1 MSSDVVVIGA
11 GLAGLACAKEL
22 HRAGVDCTVLEASDG
37 VGGRVRTDL
46 VDGHRLD
53 RGFQILLTAYPEL
66 ERQLD
71 VDALDLRTFSPGAL
85 VRVDGEFHRV
95 GDPLREPKVL
105 PSTVRAPIGSWPDRL
120 RLGRLGVEL
129 LRAQVPDL
137 LRGDERST
145 IDELRRRGFGPMID
159 RFWRPLFAG
168 IQLDPDLEVTS
179 RRFLTILK
187 MLLTGDSGV
196 PAKGMGEIPAQMAAS
211 LPDGCVRLDSPVERI
226 DATTATLAS
235 GEQVV
240 GRALVVATEGPTAA
254 RLIAG
259 VDDPGS
265 RPVGCVWISAPG
277 SPVEG
282 RAIVLD
288 GDGTG
293 PVRNLAP
300 MSNVSPDYAP
310 AGRSLLAAAV
320 PGAMGGPDGFAD
332 LADPVLDHLRSWYGD
347 EVDEWE
353 VLRVDRIAHGH
364 PDQRPPTAL
373 KRSVRLGEGRYVCG
387 DHRDTP
393 SIQGAM
399 YSGRRCGEAVVADL
413 GARSPAT

>member
-46 VDGHRLD
+46 VDGYRLD

-66 ERQLD
+66 DRQLD
-71 VDALDLRTFSPGAL
+71 VEALDLRTFSPGAL
-85 VRVDGEFHRV
+85 VRVDGDFHRV
-95 GDPLREPKVL
+95 GDPRREPTTLV
-105 PSTVRAPIGSWPDRL
+105 SSVRAPIGSWPDRL
-120 RLGRLGVEL
+120 RLARLGVEL
-129 LRAQVPDL
+129 LRAGVPDL
-137 LRGDERST
+137 MRADERST

-168 IQLDPDLEVTS
+168 IQLDPELEVTS
-179 RRFLTILK
+179 RRFMVILR

-196 PAKGMGEIPAQMAAS
+196 PARGMGEIPAQLAAG
-211 LPDGCVRLDSPVERI
+211 LPAGMVRLDAPVERI
-226 DATTATLAS
+226 EGTTAVLAS
-235 GEQVV
+235 GERVE
-240 GRALVVATEGPTAA
+240 GRSLVVATEGPAAA
-254 RLIAG
+254 RLLDG

-265 RPVGCVWISAPG
+265 RSVGCVWLSAPG
-277 SPVEG
+277 TPVEG

-300 MSNVSPDYAP
+300 LSNVAPEYAP

-320 PGAMGGPDGFAD
+320 PGATGGPHGYED
-332 LADPVLDHLRSWYGD
+332 LADPVLEHLRSWYGH
-347 EVDEWE
+347 EVDSWD

-364 PDQRPPTAL
+364 PDQRPPTRL
-373 KRSVRLGEGRYVCG
+373 KRSVRLGDGRYVCG

-393 SIQGAM
+393 SIQGAL

-413 GARSPAT
+413 GAASSTA